1 MYKLRI
7 KNLSRQKLSAL
18 IMECAHLL
26 EVYGAE
32 EKFGLDID
40 LEELPEMYEMPKV
53 DFPDIKQSEFEKSK
67 KIYCPATSCR
77 MRDTCSFKA
86 FGTITDKI
94 DSDTVTNELKIP
106 PCTFTGSEK

>member
-7 KNLSRQKLSAL
+7 KSLSRQKLSAL

-26 EVYGAE
+26 EAHSAE
-32 EKFGLDID
+32 EKFGIDID
-40 LEELPEMYEMPKV
+40 LEELPEMYEMTKV
-53 DFPDIKQSEFEKSK
+53 SFPDIKQSEIETSK
-67 KIYCPATSCR
+67 KIYCPDTSCR

-94 DSDTVTNELKIP
+94 DSYTVTNELKMP

>member
-18 IMECAHLL
+18 IMECTHLL
-26 EVYGAE
+26 EVYGFE

-40 LEELPEMYEMPKV
+40 LEELPEMYEMPKLG
-53 DFPDIKQSEFEKSK
+53 FTDIKQSESEKSK
-67 KIYCPATSCR
+67 KIYCPDTSCY

-94 DSDTVTNELKIP
+94 DSDTVTNELKMP
-106 PCTFTGSEK
+106 PCTLTGSEK